1 MEIMPETRSRDREIE
16 EGESGLPPGT
26 PTERTSRLSGKIVKI
41 ETDPSRCVGCLSCQ
55 LICSLTYE
63 KVFNPSKS
71 RILIERGDDGFK
83 INFTDKCTLCG
94 LCVEFCVYDALEA
107 KR

>member
-1 MEIMPETRSRDREIE
+1 MESMPETGSRDREIQE
-16 EGESGLPPGT
+16 NQAGLLPKAS
-26 PTERTSRLSGKIVKI
+26 TERRTRLPGKIVEI
-41 ETDPSRCVGCLSCQ
+41 EANPSRCVGCLLCQ
-55 LICSLTYE
+55 LICSLSYE
-63 KVFNPSKS
+63 KMFNPSKS

-94 LCVEFCVYDALEA
+94 LCVEFCVYNALRA